1 MSEST
6 DSKFV
11 FIAERFNMKNIKHN
25 KVFIIIGK
33 RHSGK
38 SHLLEYILYH
48 MQTIP
53 VGIVVSRTEYMNK
66 NYKKFIPA
74 ACLKHEYSD
83 KLLSQFVSRQMDETD
98 KCEEE
103 KTQFG
108 YSSINPEAFLIFDDV
123 LDDTKWCTN
132 TDIKFIFYN
141 GRHAQIT
148 FFLCMQ
154 HPMGIPPSL
163 RTQAD
168 YVFIFNDENIENR
181 QKIYKQYC
189 GMFPSFAI
197 FNKVMRQLT
206 GDYRCIVI
214 DNTNQFAKNIN
225 EKVFWYKAP
234 NKIPPFKMCTE
245 ALWSNNDSNW
255 QLFRKNVRV
264 DREEKAK
271 ETEEK
276 KKAKKIN
283 KKNEVLIELA
293 PGGKRPPLP
302 GMYIPGIDPDTL

>member
-1 MSEST
+1 MSDAIEQ

-11 FIAERFNMKNIKHN
+11 FIAERFNMKTIKHN
-25 KVFIIIGK
+25 KIFIIIGK
-33 RHSGK
+33 RYSGK

-48 MQTIP
+48 MQSIP
-53 VGIVVSRTEYMNK
+53 VGIVVCRTEYMNK
-66 NYKKFIPA
+66 SYKKFVPA

-83 KLLSQFVSRQMDETD
+83 KLLTQFVSRQMDEAD
-98 KCEEE
+98 KWEEE
-103 KTQFG
+103 KAQFG

-132 TDIKFIFYN
+132 NDIKFIFYN
-141 GRHAQIT
+141 GRHAKIT

-168 YVFIFNDENIENR
+168 YVFIFNDENIDNR

-206 GDYRCIVI
+206 GEYRCIVV
-214 DNTNQFAKNIN
+214 DNTNPTAKAIN

-234 NKIPPFKMCTE
+234 VKIPSFTMCVDE
-245 ALWSNNDSNW
+245 LWSNNESNW
-255 QLFRKNVRV
+255 QLFRQQVRI
-264 DREEKAK
+264 DREAKAKAK
-271 ETEEK
+271 EPK
-276 KKAKKIN
+276 KKPAPKK
-283 KKNEVLIELA
+283 KDEVLIELQGD
-293 PGGKRPPLP
+293 PGL
-302 GMYIPGIDPDTL
+302 

>member
-1 MSEST
+1 MSEAET
-6 DSKFV
+6 NPDQQEKFV

-25 KVFIIIGK
+25 KIFIIIGK
-33 RHSGK
+33 RYSGK

-48 MQTIP
+48 MQSIP
-53 VGIVVSRTEYMNK
+53 VGIVVCRTEYMNK
-66 NYKKFIPA
+66 SYKKFVPA

-83 KLLSQFVSRQMDETD
+83 KLLSQFVSRQMDEAD
-98 KCEEE
+98 KWEEE
-103 KTQFG
+103 KAQFG
-108 YSSINPEAFLIFDDV
+108 YSSMNPEAFLIFDDV

-132 TDIKFIFYN
+132 NDIKFIFYN
-141 GRHAQIT
+141 GRHAKIT

-154 HPMGIPPSL
+154 HPMGIPPAL

-206 GDYRCIVI
+206 GDYRCIVV
-214 DNTNQFAKNIN
+214 DNTNPTAKSIN

-234 NKIPPFKMCTE
+234 NKIPPFTLCVDS
-245 ALWSNNDSNW
+245 LWENNDANW
-255 QLFRKNVRV
+255 QLFRKQVRE
-264 DREEKAK
+264 DREAKAKAK
-271 ETEEK
+271 EPK
-276 KKAKKIN
+276 KKPEPK
-283 KKNEVLIELA
+283 KKNEVFIERA
-293 PGGKRPPLP
+293 IGGKRPEP
-302 GMYIPGIDPDTL
+302 GKYIPGIAL